1 MDTLQLQAGFAKVD
15 ITPDYPVGLGG
26 YSNAMTRRSK
36 GVAAPVYATC
46 IALREGEETIL
57 MYTIDSCN
65 CSPYIVKRI
74 RDVVAP
80 ATGIPADKIF
90 CAATHAHNAPS
101 INDPYPEMQMY
112 ISFLVTCC
120 TRAAQLALQDL
131 APAKITAAK
140 KKFPGWNFTRH
151 VLMENGRAAGFDWQ
165 SYNSPVVGFAG
176 TADDEMV
183 LVKFAR
189 EEKKDILLI
198 NWQGHPD
205 CSSQIGFELIAPSY
219 IGPLRDTVEAGS
231 GMHVAFFTG
240 ADGNMI
246 IDCKSYFPEKSHGL
260 NWRRYGVKIGTLALE
275 ALDELVE
282 VSGTGIETRQA
293 IVDAEVD
300 HSWDHLLPQADEVFA
315 LWKST
320 DKATGDE
327 AGKVYGFS
335 SVYQARAI
343 RDRARME
350 KTRKLELN
358 AIRVGGIG
366 FTTGS
371 YEMFSESGI
380 AVKEGSPFEF
390 TFLLT
395 GNFTYIPSENGF
407 KFRCYEADTGYYVK
421 GTAEKLVDKYLQLLN
436 ELR

>member
-1 MDTLQLQAGFAKVD
+1 M
-15 ITPDYPVGLGG
+15 
-26 YSNAMTRRSK
+26 
-36 GVAAPVYATC
+36 
-46 IALREGEETIL
+46 
-57 MYTIDSCN
+57 
-65 CSPYIVKRI
+65 
-74 RDVVAP
+74 
-80 ATGIPADKIF
+80 
-90 CAATHAHNAPS
+90 
-101 INDPYPEMQMY
+101 
-112 ISFLVTCC
+112 
-120 TRAAQLALQDL
+120 
-131 APAKITAAK
+131 
-140 KKFPGWNFTRH
+140 
-151 VLMENGRAAGFDWQ
+151 
-165 SYNSPVVGFAG
+165 
-176 TADDEMV
+176 
-183 LVKFAR
+183 
-189 EEKKDILLI
+189 
-198 NWQGHPD
+198 
-205 CSSQIGFELIAPSY
+205 
-219 IGPLRDTVEAGS
+219 
-231 GMHVAFFTG
+231 
-240 ADGNMI
+240 
-246 IDCKSYFPEKSHGL
+246 
-260 NWRRYGVKIGTLALE
+260 KIGTLALE